1 MEEHERIELR
11 SDDVQEII
19 GTPPRWIVRW
29 GTLIVSS
36 IVLMLIAMTFIVKYP
51 DKVTGDVIITSKVAA
66 IRVNAQQS
74 GYISQIFYKDNEKVE
89 RGDLLMVMQNSADY
103 IDVDELEELMEEFQ
117 DWNKEE
123 IIDFDYN
130 EFPRLE
136 LGRLQPLYSKF
147 QTDFEEFQF
156 KELAQ
161 AGAKQVARI
170 RVEINKVNDGIEI
183 LKRQK
188 EDAQRVLKEEKRKF
202 DRIRNLVISE
212 DLPKVDLD
220 NQRIVVI
227 NAQTRI
233 DEFDAQINNKSQQSS
248 QLATRIGDIQSTTS
262 ETNNDKYISLKS
274 SINNLLSAIDDWNE
288 QNLLMAA
295 VDGKVSMVDNWS
307 SQQYVT
313 QGTEIMAILPEGSD
327 KDSLFTRLYIPF
339 EGSGKVD
346 IDQKVL
352 LRFKNYPYREYG
364 QVNAVVTDLPGLPRD
379 GKMPVKIELTNGLI
393 TRSKKVLKFEQEMH
407 GYGDII
413 TEDKTV
419 FERIFENIIK
429 PLMDE

>member
-29 GTLIVSS
+29 GTLIVSA
-36 IVLMLIAMTFIVKYP
+36 IVLMLIAMTFFVKYS
-51 DKVTGDVIITSKVAA
+51 DKVTGEVVVTSKVAA
-66 IRVNAQQS
+66 LRVNAQQS
-74 GYISQIFYKDNEKVE
+74 GYISQIFYKDSEKVE
-89 RGDLLMVMQNSADY
+89 QGDLLMVMQNSADY

-117 DWNKEE
+117 DWNKAE
-123 IIDFDYN
+123 ILDFNYG

-136 LGRLQPLYSKF
+136 LGKLQPLYSKF
-147 QTDFEEFQF
+147 QTDFEEFQY
-156 KELAQ
+156 KELTQ
-161 AGAKQVARI
+161 AGAKQVANI
-170 RVEINKVNDGIEI
+170 RREINEVNNGIEI
-183 LKRQK
+183 LKGQK
-188 EDAQRVLKEEKRKF
+188 KDAQRILKEEERKYE
-202 DRIRNLVISE
+202 RIRSLVLSE

-220 NQRIVVI
+220 NQKIVVY
-227 NAQTRI
+227 NAESRV
-233 DEFDAQINNKSQQSS
+233 DDYDAQINNKSQQSS

-262 ETNNDKYISLKS
+262 ETNNDKYIELKS
-274 SINNLLSAIDDWNE
+274 SINNLLSAIDEWNE
-288 QNLLMAA
+288 QNLLLAA
-295 VDGKVSMVDNWS
+295 VDGKISMVDNWS

-327 KDSLFTRLYIPF
+327 KDSLFIRLYIPY

-346 IDQKVL
+346 VGQKVL
-352 LRFKNYPYREYG
+352 LKFRNYPYREYG
-364 QVNAVVTDLPGLPRD
+364 QVDAIVTDLPGLPRE
-379 GKMPVKIELTNGLI
+379 GKMPVKIELTNGLV

-407 GYGDII
+407 GFGDII
-413 TEDKTV
+413 TEERTV